1 MTHNEEFKDDRD
13 EAVSRSLDRMGMVEP
28 PADLKSNVLRAIDAR
43 RPAPVRMGW
52 IEGLRESFRRRPLL
66 GAVYPFAAGAA
77 TAAIVFT
84 LLSGGARFD
93 RTSALSGAM
102 APGASEDAGDVGARV
117 DDQRYEVNGA
127 NVHLTAVRN
136 GDDVRAGVE
145 ARSPGNVEITLRF
158 DPRRLRPVTFHQD
171 REWEGV
177 LECGPGL
184 IRIQQSGD
192 VNVEFKFDDLG
203 AGEAPIQVTIEADGG
218 SVRGVLQ
225 TSSV

>member
-1 MTHNEEFKDDRD
+1 MTHDEEFKDDRD
-13 EAVSRSLDRMGMVEP
+13 EAVSRSLDRMGTVEP

-84 LLSGGARFD
+84 LLSGGAHFD
-93 RTSALSGAM
+93 RTSMSGAM
-102 APGASEDAGDVGARV
+102 APGGSDDAGDVGARV
-117 DDQRYEVNGA
+117 DDQRYEMNGA
-127 NVHLTAVRN
+127 NVHLTAVRS

-145 ARSPGNVEITLRF
+145 ARSPGDVEITLKF

-171 REWEGV
+171 REWEGK
-177 LECGPGL
+177 LECGQGWL
-184 IRIQQSGD
+184 RIQQRGD
-192 VNVEFKFDDLG
+192 VKVEFRFDDLG
-203 AGEAPIQVTIEADGG
+203 AGDAPIEVTIEADGG
-218 SVRGVLQ
+218 TVRGVLQ
-225 TSSV
+225 TNPV